1 MAQGAGRDSVLS
13 TRRDAGGSNPP
24 LSITPSGDGY
34 RTTAQLN
41 AMIKGETVFAS
52 IIVTAFGLG
61 ILAGP
66 VAGYFIDKATTK
78 QCLNHDWPK
87 EANQIHR
94 DWCIANGYKI

>member
-1 MAQGAGRDSVLS
+1 MPGLVIA
-13 TRRDAGGSNPP
+13 
-24 LSITPSGDGY
+24 PSGDGH
-34 RTTAQLN
+34 RTTTQIN
-41 AMIKGETVFAS
+41 TMIKGETVFAS

-61 ILAGP
+61 ILVGP
-66 VAGYFIDKATTK
+66 VAGYFIDKATAK